1 MIPPETPP
9 LTEAELAEL
18 PVFPLPN
25 AVLFPGVTMGLHL
38 FEPRYRAMM
47 RHCLDHGPRAIAIA
61 RLRPGFERDYE
72 GQPPIFEVA
81 GAGRIVAHRGNA
93 DGTFDLLL
101 EGTDRV
107 RLVELPFEPPFRR
120 ARAAPIADVMDDPA
134 LVDGLRRALESGDVA
149 KLVAAYERG
158 SEAPVPP
165 PELRGSAGRVA
176 DLLIDR
182 VVRDPDARQK
192 LLETADVGA
201 RYTALASLLVDR
213 TAARARE
220 SDRWKKA
227 N

>member
-1 MIPPETPP
+1 MIPPETPL
-9 LTEAELAEL
+9 LTDAELADI
-18 PVFPLPN
+18 PVFPLPS

-47 RHCLDHGPRAIAIA
+47 RHCLEHGPRALVIA

-72 GQPPIFEVA
+72 RQPPIFEVA

-101 EGTDRV
+101 EGTQRV
-107 RLVELPFEPPFRR
+107 RLVERPFEPPFRR
-120 ARAAPIADVMDDPA
+120 ARATTIADTVDDPA
-134 LVDGLRRALESGDVA
+134 LVDGLRRALESGEVA
-149 KLVAAYERG
+149 KLVAAYERQND
-158 SEAPVPP
+158 APVPP
-165 PELRGSAGRVA
+165 PELRGSVGRIA

-182 VVRDPDARQK
+182 VVRDPDARQT
-192 LLETADVGA
+192 LLETSEVGA

-220 SDRWKKA
+220 TDRWKKA